1 MHILITGAGSL
12 ALAAAE
18 KFVKESHN
26 IVLVDNDPQ
35 KVEYVANLI
44 DCQTVL
50 GSASS
55 LATLREAGIER
66 ADMLLALTND
76 DHVNIITGL
85 MAKEY
90 NIPVK
95 IAKISEREFY
105 SPNHILQLRT
115 KGIFDLMISP
125 EKAAADEITRLF
137 EAPLASDYC
146 FISNNRGAIVATLI
160 EADHP
165 FIGKKLSQLQSID
178 ATLTHLKIVAI
189 DRNNDTLIATSDLE
203 IEVGDTIYV
212 TGNRPGVRLFAKSK
226 SKNER
231 KQIIIVGGNKLGFHV
246 AKALETILP
255 VKIIDPD
262 RRRCEELSE
271 KLTKAVVLNGSGTD
285 TSLLKE
291 EKIEHCQAII
301 CLSSDEES
309 NILVGLVGKSLG
321 AEKALCLTQQQHY
334 SKLVSKLGVDATINP
349 RSAAIAEITR
359 FVRKGQV
366 AQVVSFKS
374 NNCEAIEFI
383 VTKDAKIT
391 LCPISELEFP
401 EEALIGGLV
410 RGGSYKIPT
419 GTTQIMS
426 GDHVIVFTM
435 PEHIASIE
443 KYFTNEI

>member
-18 KFVKESHN
+18 KFVKENHN

-35 KVEYVANLI
+35 KVEYVSNLI
-44 DCQTVL
+44 DCQTIL

-55 LATLREAGIER
+55 LKTLREAGIER

-90 NIPVK
+90 NISKK
-95 IAKISEREFY
+95 IAKISDREFY
-105 SPNHILQLRT
+105 NPNHILQLRS

-137 EAPLASDYC
+137 EAPRASDYC
-146 FISNNRGAIVATLI
+146 FIANNRGAIVATLI
-160 EADHP
+160 ETDHP
-165 FIGKKLSQLQSID
+165 FIGKTLSQLQADGIG
-178 ATLTHLKIVAI
+178 THLMVVAI

-212 TGNRPGVRLFAKSK
+212 TGSRPMVRNFASLK

-262 RRRCEELSE
+262 RARCEVLAE

-301 CLSSDEES
+301 SLSSDEES

-321 AEKALCLTQQQHY
+321 AEKALCLTQKQQY

-374 NNCEAIEFI
+374 NNCEAIEFV

-391 LCPISELEFP
+391 LCPISELELP
-401 EEALIGGLV
+401 ENVLIGGLV
-410 RGGSYKIPT
+410 RGGTYKIPT

-443 KYFTNEI
+443 AYFSNEV

>member
-18 KFVKESHN
+18 KFVKEDHN
-26 IVLVDNDPQ
+26 IVLIDNDPQ
-35 KVEYVANLI
+35 KVEYVSNLI
-44 DCQTVL
+44 DCQTIL

-55 LATLREAGIER
+55 LQTLREAGIEK

-85 MAKEY
+85 IAKEY

-105 SPNHILQLRT
+105 DPNHILQLRT

-146 FISNNRGAIVATLI
+146 FIANNRGAIVATLI
-160 EADHP
+160 ESDHP
-165 FIGKKLSQLQSID
+165 FVGKKLSQLQNDGIG
-178 ATLTHLKIVAI
+178 THLMIVAI
-189 DRNNDTLIATSDLE
+189 DRGNDTLIATNDLE
-203 IEVGDTIYV
+203 IFEGDTIYV
-212 TGNRPGVRLFAKSK
+212 TGARPMVRHFASLKSK
-226 SKNER
+226 KER
-231 KQIIIVGGNKLGFHV
+231 KQIIIVGGNRLGFHV

-262 RRRCEELSE
+262 RKRCEELAE

-301 CLSSDEES
+301 SLLNDEER

-321 AEKALCLTQQQHY
+321 AEKALCLTQKQQY
-334 SKLVSKLGVDATINP
+334 SKLVSKLGIDATINP

-391 LCPISELEFP
+391 ESPISELELP
-401 EEALIGGLV
+401 KNVLIGGLV
-410 RGGSYKIPT
+410 RGGTYKIPT

-426 GDHVIVFTM
+426 GDHVIIFTM
-435 PEHIASIE
+435 PENIVSIE
-443 KYFTNEI
+443 KYFSNEI